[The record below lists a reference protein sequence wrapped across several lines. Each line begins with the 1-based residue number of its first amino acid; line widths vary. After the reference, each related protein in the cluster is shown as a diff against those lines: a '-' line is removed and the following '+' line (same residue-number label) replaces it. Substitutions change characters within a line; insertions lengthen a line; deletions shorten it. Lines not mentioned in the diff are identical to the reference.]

1 MDRFLDEN
9 ESAASSRAG
18 SPGRAH
24 VPQSNLGTEDVRV
37 STTQTSAENVL
48 VNRPTSSDAQHT
60 GSSSSTMM
68 SGLLRIPQS
77 YVPTPVIVSNDKE
90 PPAKKPNLGNSES
103 LIMTNGPPPLKPHDN
118 AVLQIPQITGNASNH
133 VAMTTNHSTS
143 HMTNH
148 VMHVPSQLT
157 TGNNPSAPT
166 TNLPSTSLPFS
177 SMNTQHHLNLHNIE
191 SGNTY
196 ARLTQNI

>member
-24 VPQSNLGTEDVRV
+24 IPQSNIATDDVRANTMQ
-37 STTQTSAENVL
+37 TTTGNVV
-48 VNRPTSSDAQHT
+48 VNRATSSDAHYT
-60 GSSSSTMM
+60 STSTSMM

-90 PPAKKPNLGNSES
+90 PPAKKPNLGNSDS
-103 LIMTNGPPPLKPHDN
+103 LIMSNGPPPLKPHDN
-118 AVLQIPQITGNASNH
+118 AVLQIPQITGHVSNH
-133 VAMTTNHSTS
+133 VTMTTNHSTS

-157 TGNNPSAPT
+157 TGINATAPT
-166 TNLPSTSLPFS
+166 TNLPSAGLPFS
-177 SMNTQHHLNLHNIE
+177 SLNAQHLNLHNIE

>member
-24 VPQSNLGTEDVRV
+24 TVQPNLEDGRAHTLQ
-37 STTQTSAENVL
+37 STTENVIL
-48 VNRPTSSDAQHT
+48 NRPTSSNAHYT
-60 GSSSSTMM
+60 SSSIM

-103 LIMTNGPPPLKPHDN
+103 LIMTNGPPPLKPRDN
-118 AVLQIPQITGNASNH
+118 ATIQIPHIASRVTNH
-133 VAMTTNHSTS
+133 AAITTNHSTS

-148 VMHVPSQLT
+148 VMHVPSQLA
-157 TGNNPSAPT
+157 TGINPSAPT
-166 TNLPSTSLPFS
+166 SLPNTALQFS
-177 SMNTQHHLNLHNIE
+177 SLNAQHHLGLHNIE

-196 ARLTQNI
+196 ARLTQNS

>member
-24 VPQSNLGTEDVRV
+24 IPQSNAVTDDARANAMQ
-37 STTQTSAENVL
+37 TTTENVV
-48 VNRPTSSDAQHT
+48 VNRPTSNEPHYT
-60 GSSSSTMM
+60 SSSTATMM

-103 LIMTNGPPPLKPHDN
+103 LIVTNGPPPLKPHDN
-118 AVLQIPQITGNASNH
+118 AVLQIPQITGHVSNH
-133 VAMTTNHSTS
+133 ATMTTSHSTS

-148 VMHVPSQLT
+148 MMHVPSQLT
-157 TGNNPSAPT
+157 TGINATAPT
-166 TNLPSTSLPFS
+166 TNLSSAGLPFS
-177 SMNTQHHLNLHNIE
+177 SLNTQHLNLHNID

-196 ARLTQNI
+196 TRLTQNI